1 MDELPLEIWVIAT
14 ALLQSAIAMNDIA
27 HAIPYSHALPGR
39 VSIVLAKEKISSN
52 KLSDDA
58 NLFNPLTLECS
69 IQTFFLLPERK
80 IEITRYYPAVTKSTV
95 NQVFIRTESITRLFI
110 VHPKQN
116 IVLDDVLTEIC

>member
-80 IEITRYYPAVTKSTV
+80 IEITLATTQQSLNRLLIRFLLGLNQSLDYLLST
-95 NQVFIRTESITRLFI
+95 
-110 VHPKQN
+110 QN
-116 IVLDDVLTEIC
+116 KI